1 MKNGILQFA
10 TTLFLLTF
18 IIAAFPTEEEYKIY
32 EDTLRLHIL
41 ANSDSRRDQDL
52 KIGARD
58 LILDKLGA
66 ELSETDTINSAL
78 DITDSLLSE
87 VDRLLEDYLADAGE
101 DYGATVTLSKE
112 WYETRD
118 YGEFTLPRGYY
129 SSLVIT
135 LGEGDGQNWWCIL
148 FPPMC
153 RDLASESS
161 DDHQQSGGNLYDI
174 GGEKY
179 SIKFKTMEI
188 IADLFK
194 KKG

>member
-1 MKNGILQFA
+1 MKNGILRFA
-10 TTLFLLTF
+10 ATLLAVTF
-18 IIAAFPTEEEYKIY
+18 MIAVFPTEADYQIY

-41 ANSDSRRDQDL
+41 ANSDSRVDQDL
-52 KIGARD
+52 KIGVRD
-58 LILDKLGA
+58 LILERLGGVL
-66 ELSETDTINSAL
+66 EDEEVIDSAL
-78 DITDSLLSE
+78 EITEEMLTE
-87 VDRLLEDYLADAGE
+87 IREMAEEFLEESGV
-101 DYGATVTLSKE
+101 DYGAAVTLAEE

-118 YGEFTLPRGYY
+118 YNGFTLPRGYY

-135 LGEGDGQNWWCIL
+135 LGEGEGQNWWCVL

-153 RDLASESS
+153 TELACGASDSE
-161 DDHQQSGGNLYDI
+161 DDELNGISKD
-174 GGEKY
+174 KY

>member
-1 MKNGILQFA
+1 MKNGILRLA
-10 TTLFLLTF
+10 ITLLLLTF
-18 IIAAFPTEEEYKIY
+18 MVAIFPTEKDYQIY

-41 ANSDSRRDQDL
+41 ANSDSREDQDA
-52 KIGARD
+52 KIGVRD
-58 LILDKLGA
+58 LILDKFGGELEGA
-66 ELSETDTINSAL
+66 EAISSAL
-78 DITDSLLSE
+78 MITENMLSDIE
-87 VDRLLEDYLADAGE
+87 VITQDFLKDAGI
-101 DYGATVTLSKE
+101 DYGVEATIAKE

-135 LGEGDGQNWWCIL
+135 LGEGEGQNWWCIM

-153 RDLASESS
+153 KDFAGEDNEEYINTDNAVYDLGS
-161 DDHQQSGGNLYDI
+161 
-174 GGEKY
+174 EKY
-179 SIKFKTMEI
+179 TIKFKTLEI

>member
-10 TTLFLLTF
+10 ATLLAVTF
-18 IIAAFPTEEEYKIY
+18 MVAVFPTEEDYKVY

-41 ANSDSRRDQDL
+41 ANSDSRVDQDL
-52 KIGARD
+52 KIGVRD
-58 LILDKLGA
+58 LILEKLGG
-66 ELSETDTINSAL
+66 ELAGEEAIESAL
-78 DITDSLLSE
+78 EITGEILAEIKYMADEFLKESG
-87 VDRLLEDYLADAGE
+87 VDYSAV
-101 DYGATVTLSKE
+101 VTLKQE

-118 YGEFTLPRGYY
+118 YKNFTLPRGYY
-129 SSLVIT
+129 SSLVIS
-135 LGEGDGQNWWCIL
+135 LGDGEGQNWWCIL

-153 RDLASESS
+153 TDLASES
-161 DDHQQSGGNLYDI
+161 GGDEDGEVCQI
-174 GGEKY
+174 GKDKY

>member
-1 MKNGILQFA
+1 MKNGILRLA
-10 TTLFLLTF
+10 ITLLLLTF
-18 IIAAFPTEEEYKIY
+18 MVAIFPTERDYQIY

-41 ANSDSRRDQDL
+41 ANSDSREDQDA
-52 KIGARD
+52 KIGVRD
-58 LILDKLGA
+58 LILNKFGGELEGA
-66 ELSETDTINSAL
+66 EAISSAL
-78 DITDSLLSE
+78 MITESMLTDIEILA
-87 VDRLLEDYLADAGE
+87 EDFLKNAGI
-101 DYGATVTLSKE
+101 DYGVEASIKKE

-118 YGEFTLPRGYY
+118 YGNFTLPRGYY

-135 LGEGDGQNWWCIL
+135 LGDGEGQNWWCIM

-153 RDLASESS
+153 RNLASEDSK
-161 DDHQQSGGNLYDI
+161 DDPSKDNAVYDL

-179 SIKFKTMEI
+179 TIKFKTLEI

>member
-1 MKNGILQFA
+1 MKNGILRLA
-10 TTLFLLTF
+10 ITLLLLTF
-18 IIAAFPTEEEYKIY
+18 MVAIFPTERDYQIY

-41 ANSDSRRDQDL
+41 ANSDSREDQDA
-52 KIGARD
+52 KIGVRD
-58 LILDKLGA
+58 LILDKFGGELEGA
-66 ELSETDTINSAL
+66 EAISSAL
-78 DITDSLLSE
+78 MITESMLTDIVILA
-87 VDRLLEDYLADAGE
+87 EDFLKNAGI
-101 DYGATVTLSKE
+101 DYGVEASIKKE

-118 YGEFTLPRGYY
+118 YGNFTLPRGYY

-135 LGEGDGQNWWCIL
+135 LGAGEGQNWWCIM

-153 RDLASESS
+153 RNLASEDSK
-161 DDHQQSGGNLYDI
+161 DDPSNDNAVYDL

-179 SIKFKTMEI
+179 TIKFKTLEI

>member
-1 MKNGILQFA
+1 MKNGILKFA
-10 TTLFLLTF
+10 TTLLLLTF
-18 IIAAFPTEEEYKIY
+18 MIAVFPTEKDYQIY

-41 ANSDSRRDQDL
+41 ANSDSREDQDA
-52 KIGARD
+52 KIGVRD
-58 LILDKLGA
+58 LILDKFGGRLEGA
-66 ELSETDTINSAL
+66 EAISSAL
-78 DITDSLLSE
+78 MITESMLTDIEILA
-87 VDRLLEDYLADAGE
+87 EDFLKNAGI
-101 DYGATVTLSKE
+101 DYGVDASIKKE

-118 YGEFTLPRGYY
+118 YGNFTLPRGYY

-135 LGEGDGQNWWCIL
+135 LGDGEGQNWWCIM

-153 RDLASESS
+153 RNLASDDS
-161 DDHQQSGGNLYDI
+161 DGDAANDNAVYDL

-179 SIKFKTMEI
+179 TIKFKTLEI

>member
-10 TTLFLLTF
+10 ATLLTLTF
-18 IIAAFPTEEEYKIY
+18 MIAVFPTEEDYRIY

-41 ANSDSRRDQDL
+41 PNSDSRVDQDL
-52 KIGARD
+52 KIGVRD
-58 LILDKLGA
+58 LILDRLGGRL
-66 ELSETDTINSAL
+66 EGTDAISSAMM
-78 DITDSLLSE
+78 ITEGMLEEIQEMADEFLAKAGVDYKATASL
-87 VDRLLEDYLADAGE
+87 G
-101 DYGATVTLSKE
+101 KE

-135 LGEGDGQNWWCIL
+135 LGEGDGQNWWCVL

-153 RDLASESS
+153 TDLACGP
-161 DDHQQSGGNLYDI
+161 SGDENDETDGI
-174 GGEKY
+174 GGDKY
-179 SIKFKTMEI
+179 SIKFKALEI

>member
-1 MKNGILQFA
+1 MKNGILRLA
-10 TTLFLLTF
+10 ITLLLLTF
-18 IIAAFPTEEEYKIY
+18 MVAIFPTERDYQIY

-41 ANSDSRRDQDL
+41 ANSDSREDQDA
-52 KIGARD
+52 KIGVRD
-58 LILDKLGA
+58 LILDKFGGELEGA
-66 ELSETDTINSAL
+66 EAISSAL
-78 DITDSLLSE
+78 MITESMLTDIEILA
-87 VDRLLEDYLADAGE
+87 EDFLKNAGI
-101 DYGATVTLSKE
+101 DYGVEASIKKE

-118 YGEFTLPRGYY
+118 YGNFTLPRGYY

-135 LGEGDGQNWWCIL
+135 LGAGEGQNWWCIM

-153 RDLASESS
+153 RNLASEDSK
-161 DDHQQSGGNLYDI
+161 DDPGKDNAVYDL

-179 SIKFKTMEI
+179 TIKFKTLEI